1 MRVASGRV
9 ICSKVA
15 RPKYEK
21 RPDGTRGAWALSRR
35 FHLAPH
41 PIEGAPRAGDR
52 LELAWDGHR
61 VLACRA
67 ETEVR
72 LFSDGREWTKTFS
85 TIQVALS
92 RLSTKRFVIDGFVC
106 ALDARGR
113 PSFDALREYV
123 KKPAGVQLVL
133 AAWDVLY
140 RDEEDLTT
148 RTLAERAAILAEIF
162 ADAKEPLVLSQPLE
176 GSSPSRLNALLE
188 SLDAMNVR
196 GLVARPLDSKYD
208 DATWRC
214 VATREPLAW
223 DRSISAPPLI
233 TNASKVLYPRDG
245 ITKADI
251 VAYYDDVHA
260 LLLPL
265 MRDRPVVCQRWPDGI
280 DDFTW
285 YQHRM
290 PPRAPDYLRAVWIP
304 GSDRKMNRRVI
315 IETREGLM
323 WMVNQAALTFHGWSS
338 RASSLDSPDWVILD
352 LDPGESTK
360 WPTVID
366 VALAIRKL
374 LEMLELPSVVKTSG
388 QKGIHVLVPI
398 APGHTTA
405 QAQEVGLRIAALV
418 ARLYPNDVSL
428 DAQNETRKGRLYL
441 DHLQNFQG
449 KSLVLPY
456 SLRAANG
463 APVSTPIEWS
473 EVTPKLDPRAFTLR
487 TLRARLDAKGDL
499 AAPMLNGTVKLASA
513 LARLKQ

>member
-1 MRVASGRV
+1 MYSRRVA
-9 ICSKVA
+9 A
-15 RPKYEK
+15 AK
-21 RPDGTRGAWALSRR
+21 RDAGAWALSRR
-35 FHLAPH
+35 YRLAPD
-41 PIEGAPRAGDR
+41 PSEGAPRAGDR

-61 VLACRA
+61 VLACREGA
-67 ETEVR
+67 EVR
-72 LFSDGREWTKTFS
+72 LFSDGREWTKTFGPIA
-85 TIQVALS
+85 TALS
-92 RLSTKRFVIDGFVC
+92 RVETKRFVIDGFVC
-106 ALDARGR
+106 ALDASGR

-123 KKPAGVQLVL
+123 KKPAGIQIVF
-133 AAWDVLY
+133 AAWDVLL
-140 RDEEDLTT
+140 RDTDDLTA
-148 RTLAERAAILAEIF
+148 RPLSERVAILAEIL
-162 ADAKEPLVLSQPLE
+162 AKARAPLVLSQPLE
-176 GSSPSRLNALLE
+176 GSAVALLE
-188 SLDAMNVR
+188 LLEAMGVR
-196 GLVARPLDSKYD
+196 GFVARSLDSKYPP
-208 DATWRC
+208 DASAPWTC
-214 VATREPLAW
+214 VATKDPIAW
-223 DRSISAPPLI
+223 DRSISAPPAI
-233 TNASKVLYPRDG
+233 TNATKVLYPRDD

-251 VAYYDDVHA
+251 VRYYDDVRA
-260 LLLPL
+260 PLLAL

-315 IETREGLM
+315 IETREGLQ

-338 RASSLDSPDWVILD
+338 RAASLQSPDWVILD

-388 QKGIHVLVPI
+388 QKGIHILVPI
-398 APGHTTA
+398 APGHTA
-405 QAQEVGLRIAALV
+405 VQAQEVGTRIAGLV

-428 DAQNETRKGRLYL
+428 EAQNETRKGRLYL
-441 DHLQNFQG
+441 DHLQNYQG

-456 SLRAANG
+456 SLRAVNG

-473 EVTPKLDPRAFTLR
+473 EVTNALNPGAFTMR
-487 TLRARLDAKGDL
+487 TMRARLDAKGDL
-499 AAPMLNGTVKLASA
+499 AAPLVAGTVKLASA